1 MPEPTV
7 RVPATVVASHAG
19 RLAGVRLVLLDIDGT
34 LVTGADDT
42 MENVSRQLRRLPSW
56 GTRFTLATGRT
67 LYGAAGIA
75 RTLRLGPTMPPVI
88 TYNGAVI
95 ARPDETLVVQRHPI
109 PPELVCSIVEKT
121 RSINAIVLLYS
132 CQPRLDASPVER
144 VFADTRIHGQAFVE
158 PNEMRVDV
166 VERLAQ
172 VEPTDVMAIL
182 VDHGGSQ
189 PGSTLATSKLLSG
202 AYGEALRVTSSGHR
216 FVELSAPGVSK
227 LTAMQSLARIW
238 RLELSEIM
246 AVGDGFNDLEMIAG
260 AGVGAAVANAHPQVK
275 ESADIVAARVAGEGV
290 VQILRLLIS
299 KLRSARMQNR
309 ASNHG

>member
-7 RVPATVVASHAG
+7 RVPATVVASHAR
-19 RLAGVRLVLLDIDGT
+19 RLARVRLVLLDIDGT

-42 MENVSRQLRRLPSW
+42 VENVSRQLRRLPSW

-75 RTLRLGPTMPPVI
+75 RTLGLRRTMPPVI

-144 VFADTRIHGQAFVE
+144 VFADTRIHCQAFVE

-166 VERLAQ
+166 VEHLAQ

-189 PGSTLATSKLLSG
+189 PESTLATSKLLSE
-202 AYGEALRVTSSGHR
+202 AYGEALRVTSSGDR

-227 LTAMQSLARIW
+227 LTAMQSLAKIW

-275 ESADIVAARVAGEGV
+275 ESADFVAARVAGEGV
-290 VQILRLLIS
+290 VEILRLLIS
-299 KLRSARMQNR
+299 ELRCARIQNR
-309 ASNHG
+309 ASNHD